1 MAGGLPLCK
10 YDASKR
16 MFLVAK
22 HKGKTL
28 SNGGFGVTVNHETD
42 VMNEDNSKKEVAVTK
57 SCDTYLF
64 IEEAIFLHERGLIE
78 LVKSNGE
85 SPMME
90 SRELYALLQ
99 DGLLSL
105 PVYLVY
111 AHLRAQTYRVVRH
124 TPRRR
129 ELLDELMAK
138 SGSDTSNSDDQE
150 EGLMAVTSAGAPS
163 RLLKSIL
170 ADLRQDSVSAAPPT
184 MYELTGPTTTTT
196 TTTAI
201 AYDVYPPDCNFK
213 RSNPGLPAFHVAA
226 CSFAHPS
233 PTFGELQRLVAQC
246 GTVPLRIATIA
257 DSGAVVMFGL
267 TDFGVPSIIP

>member
-16 MFLVAK
+16 MFLVVK

-28 SNGGFGVTVNHETD
+28 SNGGFGVTVSDETD
-42 VMNEDNSKKEVAVTK
+42 FINDNSETVAVTK
-57 SCDTYLF
+57 PRDTYLF
-64 IEEAIFLHERGLIE
+64 IEEAIFLHEQGLIE
-78 LVKSNGE
+78 LVHSNE
-85 SPMME
+85 SPVE
-90 SRELYALLQ
+90 SRELYSLLQ

-111 AHLRAQTYRVVRH
+111 AHLRAQTYRVIRH

-138 SGSDTSNSDDQE
+138 SNSNTGSSDDQE
-150 EGLMAVTSAGAPS
+150 GPTVTSTCASS
-163 RLLKSIL
+163 RLFKSIL
-170 ADLRQDSVSAAPPT
+170 ADLRQDSVSAATPT
-184 MYELTGPTTTTT
+184 MYEVTCPT
-196 TTTAI
+196 I
-201 AYDVYPPDCNFK
+201 AFDVYPPDCNFK

-226 CSFAHPS
+226 CSFAHAS
-233 PTFGELQRLVAQC
+233 PTFGELQRLVALC
-246 GTVPLRIATIA
+246 GTVPLRIATVA

-267 TDFGVPSIIP
+267 TDFGVPSINDAGNKGD